1 MSLYVCGDTHG
12 GEDLHKL
19 TSKRFHSKNLTK
31 QDYVLICGDCGVV
44 WDLSATDFY
53 LRKWYRDKPWTTL
66 FVDGNHENHDL
77 LASFPVT
84 QWNGGK
90 VHVISDSII
99 HLMRGQVY
107 DIDGHTLFTMGGASS
122 HDKQYR
128 KAGISWWEAELPSPL
143 ELAEARANLAAHQN
157 SVEYIVTHCAS
168 NRVQDLL
175 NPRYEKNLLT
185 AFLDELEEINYQHW
199 YFGHYHTDRA
209 INETHTALFDRVIK
223 LW

>member
-19 TSKRFHSKNLTK
+19 TSKRFHPQNLTK

-53 LRKWYRDKPWTTL
+53 LRRWYRDKPWTTL
-66 FVDGNHENHDL
+66 FIDGNHENHDL
-77 LASFPVT
+77 LASFPIT

-107 DIDGHTLFTMGGASS
+107 QIDGHTVFTMGGASS

-157 SVEYIVTHCAS
+157 RVDYIVTHCAS
-168 NRVQDLL
+168 GDVQDLL
-175 NPRYEKNLLT
+175 NPHYEKNLLT
-185 AFLDELEEINYQHW
+185 SFFNELEEIRFQHW

-209 INETHTALFDRVIK
+209 IDDAHTALFDRVIQ